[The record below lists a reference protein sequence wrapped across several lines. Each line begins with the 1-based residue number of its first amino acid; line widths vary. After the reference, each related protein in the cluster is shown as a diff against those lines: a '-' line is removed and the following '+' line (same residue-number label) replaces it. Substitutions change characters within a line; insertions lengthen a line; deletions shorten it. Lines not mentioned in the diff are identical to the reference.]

1 MSFCVYNEKNITQW
15 HRYEFYFLM
24 AKTIFYSLTVLIR
37 KILFCHSKI
46 KCISSHPHI
55 TSSIYHRKLSLSVIF
70 YKQKLV
76 FHFDL
81 ADLVNTKTTIT
92 LKVDAQCKIHVYYL
106 TLPLSTISTPSALGQ

>member
-81 ADLVNTKTTIT
+81 ADLVNTKTTP
-92 LKVDAQCKIHVYYL
+92 LRLMHSARYMYL
-106 TLPLSTISTPSALGQ
+106 LDTLPLSTISTPSALGQ